1 VSGASTSVKPGDG
14 ATGEFSLDSR
24 LAQDTVPVAALPL
37 CTLLL
42 MKDARFPW
50 LILVPRRVGAV
61 EILDLTPADQL
72 SLWAEITQC
81 AEALRAV
88 AAPLKLNIGALG
100 NIVRQLHVHIV
111 ARNEGDAA
119 WPGPVWGSGAAAPYD
134 DVALA
139 ALLADLRARF
149 A

>member
-1 VSGASTSVKPGDG
+1 MSGASTSVKPGDG

-24 LAQDTVPVAALPL
+24 LAQDTVPVAALAL
-37 CTLLL
+37 CTVLL

-50 LILVPRRVGAV
+50 LILVPGRAGAV
-61 EILDLTPADQL
+61 EILDLSPGDQARL
-72 SLWAEITQC
+72 GAEITQC
-81 AEALRAV
+81 AEILRAV
-88 AAPLKLNIGALG
+88 ATPLKLNIGALG

>member
-1 VSGASTSVKPGDG
+1 M
-14 ATGEFSLDSR
+14 
-24 LAQDTVPVAALPL
+24 ALPL
-37 CTLLL
+37 CVVLL

-50 LILVPRRVGAV
+50 LILVPRRAGAV
-61 EILDLTPADQL
+61 EILDLSPADQAC
-72 SLWAEITQC
+72 LWAEITQC

-88 AAPLKLNIGALG
+88 TAPLKLNIGALG

-134 DVALA
+134 DA
-139 ALLADLRARF
+139 ALSAFLAKLRTHF
-149 A
+149 S